1 LLSAILDQSLRDWR
15 DFYMLGGGASA
26 TLIGL
31 MFVAA
36 SISASRFTDKYL
48 EPMRAFFSPTVAHF
62 AAVFFVCL
70 VSVMPGQSGES
81 LGGVIGLGALVGL
94 AYCGRVFGL
103 IFRRY
108 MTGLDWEDRAFYA
121 LSPVVGYLLLLASAA
136 LEFDA
141 RPMVANLVA
150 AIGVIVL
157 VAAGLRNAWDMT
169 VWMTTRPMNAEPPNA
184 AGG

>member
-1 LLSAILDQSLRDWR
+1 MSPTLEQALRDWR
-15 DFYMLGGGASA
+15 DFYMLGGGAAA

-70 VSVMPGQSGES
+70 VSVMPGHSAES

-121 LSPVVGYLLLLASAA
+121 LSPVVGYLMLVASAA

-141 RPMVANLVA
+141 LPMVANLVA

-157 VAAGLRNAWDMT
+157 LAAGLRNAWDMT
-169 VWMTTRPMNAEPPNA
+169 VWMTTRSTVPEPP
-184 AGG
+184 GVTSG

>member
-1 LLSAILDQSLRDWR
+1 LSPSLDQALRDWR
-15 DFYMLGGGASA
+15 DFYMLGGAAAA

-36 SISASRFTDKYL
+36 SISASRFTDRYL

-70 VSVMPGQSGES
+70 VSVMPGHSGES
-81 LGGVIGLGALVGL
+81 VGGVIGLGALAGL
-94 AYCGRVFGL
+94 LYCGRVFSL
-103 IFRRY
+103 IHRRY
-108 MTGLDWEDRAFYA
+108 LTGLDWEDRAFYA
-121 LSPVVGYLLLLASAA
+121 LSPVFGYLLLVVSAA

-141 RPMVANLVA
+141 RPAVANLMA

-157 VAAGLRNAWDMT
+157 VGAGLRNAWDMT
-169 VWMTTRPMNAEPPNA
+169 VWMTTRSQNPEPPGA

>member
-1 LLSAILDQSLRDWR
+1 MSPTLDQALRDWR
-15 DFYMLGGGASA
+15 DFYMLGGASAA

-70 VSVMPGQSGES
+70 VAVMPGQSAES
-81 LGGVIGLGALVGL
+81 LGGVIGLGALAGL

-121 LSPVVGYLLLLASAA
+121 LSPVVGYLLLVASAA
-136 LEFDA
+136 LEFEA
-141 RPMVANLVA
+141 QAMVANLVA

-157 VAAGLRNAWDMT
+157 LAAGLRNAWDMT
-169 VWMTTRPMNAEPPNA
+169 VWMTTRSVGAEPPSVTSA
-184 AGG
+184 